1 MRRITLAARPVFG
14 DLPQRASRQRS
25 FQWAQTMLRNL
36 LGLLGSSIRATDG
49 EFGTAHDFLFDDR
62 TWRVRYLVVETGGWL
77 TRNRVVL
84 STAVLG
90 SPDWIEKVL
99 PVLLT
104 KEQVQNSP
112 DVDTEKPVSRQQ
124 EVAMSQY
131 YGWPMDWSTE
141 PIILPAPQASSFA
154 IDVEDDPHLRGAK
167 AVSHYEVWATDGE
180 IGHVGD
186 FIIDDATWEI
196 RYLAVNTGSWF
207 AGQKLL
213 VSTGWVEAVSW
224 NDQRVQ
230 LNHARERV

>member
-1 MRRITLAARPVFG
+1 
-14 DLPQRASRQRS
+14 
-25 FQWAQTMLRNL
+25 MLRNL
-36 LGLLGSSIRATDG
+36 LGLLGSSIRAKDG
-49 EFGTAHDFLFDDR
+49 EFGTAYDFLFDDR

-84 STAVLG
+84 ATAVLG

-154 IDVEDDPHLRGAK
+154 IDVGDDPHLRGAK
-167 AVSHYEVWATDGE
+167 AVSHYEAWATDGE

-186 FIIDDATWEI
+186 FVIDDATWEV

-213 VSTGWVEAVSW
+213 VSTRWVEAVSW

>member
-1 MRRITLAARPVFG
+1 
-14 DLPQRASRQRS
+14 
-25 FQWAQTMLRNL
+25 MLRNL
-36 LGLLGSSIRATDG
+36 LGLLGSSIRAKDG
-49 EFGTAHDFLFDDR
+49 EFGTAYDFLFDDQ
-62 TWRVRYLVVETGGWL
+62 TWRVRYLVVESGGWL
-77 TRNRVVL
+77 NRNRVVL
-84 STAVLG
+84 SPAVLG
-90 SPDWIEKVL
+90 TPDWIEKVL

-131 YGWPMDWSTE
+131 FGWPMDWSTE
-141 PIILPAPQASSFA
+141 PLILPAPQASSFA
-154 IDVEDDPHLRGAK
+154 IDVGDDPHLRGAR
-167 AVSHYEVWATDGE
+167 AISHYQVWATDGE

-213 VSTGWVEAVSW
+213 VSTRWVESVSW

-230 LNHARERV
+230 LSHARERV